1 MPREGRGICGETA
14 KASGNSP
21 GGQGLG
27 VSLRQ
32 KKQLP
37 VIHFSQQID
46 THQMPGTRQSIQDTV
61 MSKAHT
67 PLCSERAAC
76 SGDHTDSYFLG
87 L

>member
-1 MPREGRGICGETA
+1 MRRESRGVCGETA

-21 GGQGLG
+21 DGRELG
-27 VSLRQ
+27 VCVRQ
-32 KKQLP
+32 KEQLP

-46 THQMPGTRQSIQDTV
+46 THHMSGARQSIQDTM

-67 PLCSERAAC
+67 PPFSERAVC
-76 SGDHTDSYFLG
+76 SEDHTDSYFLD